1 MGEKLVVV
9 QDGVQKQLKGW
20 GCPVVVG
27 EQEEEEG
34 EEEEEEEAAGRAVS
48 CSWKRGGGFR
58 QPGVGGWG
66 NLHPERVW
74 TTGHLSCF
82 CVRSRKLTHETGSSP
97 SF

>member
-1 MGEKLVVV
+1 MGEKVVVV

-20 GCPVVVG
+20 GRPVVVG
-27 EQEEEEG
+27 EQEEEE
-34 EEEEEEEAAGRAVS
+34 EAGVGAVS

-58 QPGVGGWG
+58 QPGVGGCG

-82 CVRSRKLTHETGSSP
+82 CLRSRKLTHETGSSP